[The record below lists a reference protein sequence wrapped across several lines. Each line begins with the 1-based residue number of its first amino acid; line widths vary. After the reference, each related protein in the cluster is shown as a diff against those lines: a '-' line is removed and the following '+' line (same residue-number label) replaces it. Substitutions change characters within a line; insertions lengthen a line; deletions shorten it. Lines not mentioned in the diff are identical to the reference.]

1 MSSHTLEGKK
11 KTQNGVKRL
20 AFTVLSILLEVVFL
34 IGIFKGLNEY
44 AVFIDNLTR
53 IFAVILVL
61 KIYGRNETS
70 SMKTPWIILILTFP
84 ILGVALYFMIGMNG
98 GTRKMRMRYKR
109 IDEKLLPLLPENK
122 EVLERLNVSDP
133 KAGNVSNYIERNA
146 CYPVYQNT
154 DVTYFDEAVKGL
166 EAQLTD
172 LAKAEQFIFM
182 EYHAI
187 EDEYAWSRIQT
198 VLEERVK
205 AGVEV
210 RVFYDD
216 MGSIGFVNLSF
227 ARKLEAKGIACRV
240 FNPLLPG
247 LNMFLNNRDH
257 RKITVIDGKVG
268 YTGGYNLANELK
280 YSFARL

>member
-122 EVLERLNVSDP
+122 EGKRLKS
-133 KAGNVSNYIERNA
+133 GISNLKNR
-146 CYPVYQNT
+146 
-154 DVTYFDEAVKGL
+154 
-166 EAQLTD
+166 
-172 LAKAEQFIFM
+172 FM
-182 EYHAI
+182 NLLICFCIITLIHMM
-187 EDEYAWSRIQT
+187 
-198 VLEERVK
+198 
-205 AGVEV
+205 GVCTE
-210 RVFYDD
+210 
-216 MGSIGFVNLSF
+216 
-227 ARKLEAKGIACRV
+227 
-240 FNPLLPG
+240 
-247 LNMFLNNRDH
+247 
-257 RKITVIDGKVG
+257 
-268 YTGGYNLANELK
+268 
-280 YSFARL
+280 